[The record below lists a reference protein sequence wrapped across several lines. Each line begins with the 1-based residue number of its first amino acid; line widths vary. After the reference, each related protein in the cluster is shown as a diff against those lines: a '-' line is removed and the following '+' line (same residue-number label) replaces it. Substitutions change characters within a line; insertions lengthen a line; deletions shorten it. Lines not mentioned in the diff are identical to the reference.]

1 MVEHDEVLHR
11 DLVEKARNGDAE
23 SFGELVRRHRS
34 RMLGWADRVV
44 RNRTKAEDIVQ
55 DALVQSLKKIG
66 TLEHPDKFLPWLRT
80 LVHNQAL
87 MSIRGAWNKREVA
100 VGDGWSDLESESAME
115 LGMHAGQTND
125 PQRSAIGRAAL
136 EDVRLMLERLS
147 ERERAVFEAH
157 LIAGLPVQEVARL
170 LDMTSGAV
178 YTTISRSRKKL
189 TEARYEDEIER
200 YVSARRKA
208 GKPSSNRTD
217 WARHYRF
224 AGAYNTMVS
233 MMQLTLAAGGNRDC
247 SLTDV
252 MGATGHAFRIQVA
265 ADIGVS
271 GPYAYDWAATI
282 RDGFRHLGYSV
293 SLFGGAGMQL
303 EQPDELTSAM
313 DELLASLERGV
324 PAVAWN
330 VSNAEFGI
338 IAGFDDDKRA
348 WAVTDTSAADKKL
361 PYSKLGRLHEDT
373 EWFAAIPGR
382 RIVAD
387 RADSLCGLFR
397 HAARHIRGDGVNV
410 GSRESASYGIG
421 GAEAYRTWIGLLDR
435 QSLAD
440 PLGAAYNAAVVHEAR
455 KHAAR
460 FLRSMTAN
468 GYLSALC
475 PSVVPAVTHAQRQY
489 ERIASAWEAVAKLFP
504 LPYGAD
510 PTAPG
515 PADRAARLLERACG
529 IELEAAS
536 ALEEAASL
544 LASKPVRKK

>member
-1 MVEHDEVLHR
+1 M
-11 DLVEKARNGDAE
+11 
-23 SFGELVRRHRS
+23 
-34 RMLGWADRVV
+34 
-44 RNRTKAEDIVQ
+44 
-55 DALVQSLKKIG
+55 QSLKKIG
-66 TLEHPDKFLPWLRT
+66 TLDHPDKFLPWLRT

-87 MSIRGAWNKREVA
+87 MSIRGARNKREVT
-100 VGDGWSDLESESAME
+100 VGDGWGDLESESAKEPRMRTE
-115 LGMHAGQTND
+115 DMND
-125 PQRSAIGRAAL
+125 PQRSAIGRAAI

-147 ERERAVFEAH
+147 ERERAVIEAH
-157 LIAGLPVQEVARL
+157 LIAGLPVQEVSRL

-200 YVSARRKA
+200 YVSARRKV
-208 GKPSSNRTD
+208 GKLSSNRTD

-224 AGAYNTMVS
+224 TGAYNTMVS
-233 MMQLTLAAGGNRDC
+233 MMQLTLAAGGNQNC

-271 GPYAYDWAATI
+271 GPYAYEWTVAM

-293 SLFGGAGMQL
+293 SLFGGAGMQI

-324 PAVAWN
+324 PVVAWN

-338 IAGFDDDKRA
+338 ITGFDDDKRA

-373 EWFAAIPGR
+373 EWFAAVPGN
-382 RIVAD
+382 RIVGD
-387 RADSLCGLFR
+387 RADSLSGVFR
-397 HAARHIRGDGVNV
+397 NAARHVRGDEANG
-410 GSRESASYGIG
+410 GRGAELYGIG
-421 GAEAYRTWIGLLDR
+421 GAEAYRTWIRLLDR

-455 KHAAR
+455 KHAVK

-544 LASKPVRKK
+544 LVSKPVRKK